1 LFILSVISAILVLPY
16 ALTLE
21 SSALSK
27 VPLQM
32 PIIILLSIIQSS
44 VIFAIAVFFGNILAR
59 KIGFGLPLFEA
70 WFTKKKIAYKRTAV
84 ISIVFGIAVGIV
96 IFLLDKAFPPLSSFT
111 QPPLWQGFLG
121 SFYGAIGE
129 EVLMRFFLMSLL
141 IFIITKLSRRKAPN
155 SFIIWSSIILI
166 AVLFGLGHLPITST
180 FSQINVIVILR
191 AVILNGIGGI
201 VFGWLYWKRG
211 LESAMLSH
219 FSADLILQFIIP
231 LIGM

>member
-1 LFILSVISAILVLPY
+1 
-16 ALTLE
+16 
-21 SSALSK
+21 
-27 VPLQM
+27 
-32 PIIILLSIIQSS
+32 
-44 VIFAIAVFFGNILAR
+44 
-59 KIGFGLPLFEA
+59 
-70 WFTKKKIAYKRTAV
+70 
-84 ISIVFGIAVGIV
+84 
-96 IFLLDKAFPPLSSFT
+96 
-111 QPPLWQGFLG
+111 
-121 SFYGAIGE
+121 
-129 EVLMRFFLMSLL
+129 MSLI

-180 FSQINVIVILR
+180 FSQINAIVILR